1 MKRFVVV
8 LALCT
13 FVSVAL
19 GYLDVALS
27 DLFLYQNQV
36 AAVHYVETIEH
47 HILMGLAAGLFGAL
61 LLKRLEIATIFRLW
75 IFLLLFF
82 ILDVK
87 IQLVWLNST
96 FFAPDSLA
104 ATAGLGALLVLLYWL
119 STKTSPVVAGVVLT
133 VGVLAT
139 LVFQAPRNE
148 TASATG
154 PNIVLIVL
162 DTVRADHVGCY
173 GYSLKTTPH
182 IDELA
187 SKGVLFEQAI
197 TPSPWTAPSHASI
210 FTGLFPGQSQVH
222 EKNILLDPQIPT
234 LASLLS
240 QKGYQTVGFTN
251 NVYVRRRLGLAHG
264 FQDYEELWGR
274 NEISSLLLVEEWIH
288 QRMHPR
294 VDAGAAD
301 TFDRVQ
307 DWFRYDHRM
316 NKPFFLF
323 INYMEA
329 HAPYDPPL
337 EYKRKFVRADEMA
350 AADRVNQDPE
360 AFLVKQARMND
371 HDFALL
377 SQLYDGEIN
386 YLDGQVGR
394 VLSLVEQFSPSKES
408 VNTMI
413 IVMSDHGEN
422 LGDHGLMSHEMS
434 VHDTLI
440 HVPMILYYPPLFSGG
455 RRDAR
460 QVQTI
465 DLFPTILRI
474 AGAGLPGVVPGM
486 DLSEGHEHRFA
497 FAEYNTTR
505 AVERVTR
512 RFPDVKDPF
521 ATQVRD
527 LMTARAKEYKLD
539 MDGET
544 RRYFRLPEEDKPLA
558 DTDIPPEVRSE
569 LDRALETWSKQMG
582 GLRKES
588 KERMTPE
595 EYEQLKALNYIN

>member
-1 MKRFVVV
+1 MKRFVIV
-8 LALCT
+8 LALCA

-36 AAVHYVETIEH
+36 AAVHYVQTIERH
-47 HILMGLAAGLFGAL
+47 FLLGLAAGLFCAFF
-61 LLKRLEIATIFRLW
+61 LKRLAIATILRLW

-82 ILDVK
+82 ILGVK

-104 ATAGLGALLVLLYWL
+104 ATAGLGVLLALLYWL
-119 STKTSPVVAGVVLT
+119 SAKALPVVPGVVL
-133 VGVLAT
+133 AAAAFAM
-139 LVFQAPRNE
+139 LVFQVPRHL
-148 TASATG
+148 TATATG

-173 GYSLKTTPH
+173 GYMLKTTPH

-210 FTGLFPGQSQVH
+210 FTGLFPGQNQVH
-222 EKNILLDPQIPT
+222 EKNISLDPQIPT

-240 QKGYQTVGFTN
+240 QKGYQTVGLTN

-274 NEISSLLLVEEWIH
+274 NEISSLLLVEEWLN
-288 QRMHPR
+288 QRTHPR
-294 VDAGAAD
+294 VDAGAQD
-301 TFDRVQ
+301 TFGRVQ
-307 DWFRYDHRM
+307 DWFHYDHRAG
-316 NKPFFLF
+316 KPFFLF

-329 HAPYDPPL
+329 HAPYTPPA
-337 EYKRKFVRADEMA
+337 EYKRKFVLPDEMA

-360 AFLVKQARMND
+360 AFLVGQVHMND
-371 HDFALL
+371 RDFALL

-386 YLDGQVGR
+386 YLDDQIGR
-394 VLSLVEQFSPSKES
+394 VLTLIAEYSTPKD
-408 VNTMI
+408 TMI
-413 IVMSDHGEN
+413 IVLSDHGEN

-455 RRDAR
+455 RRDVR
-460 QVQTI
+460 QIQTI
-465 DLFPTILRI
+465 DLFPTVLRV
-474 AGAGLPGVVPGM
+474 AGVKLPGVVPGI
-486 DLSEGHEHRFA
+486 DLSEGHEHRFS
-497 FAEYNTTR
+497 FAEYNTVR
-505 AVERVTR
+505 AVERVKR
-512 RFPDVKDPF
+512 RFPEVRDPF
-521 ATQVRD
+521 ATVVRD
-527 LMTARAKEYKLD
+527 LVTVRTKEYKLD
-539 MDGET
+539 VDGIT
-544 RRYFRLPEEDKPLA
+544 RRYFLLPEEDEPLA
-558 DTDIPPEVRSE
+558 EPDVPPVVRSE
-569 LDRALETWSKQMG
+569 LDRALETWTRQMG
-582 GLRKES
+582 GQRKES

-595 EYEQLKALNYIN
+595 EYEELKALNYIN